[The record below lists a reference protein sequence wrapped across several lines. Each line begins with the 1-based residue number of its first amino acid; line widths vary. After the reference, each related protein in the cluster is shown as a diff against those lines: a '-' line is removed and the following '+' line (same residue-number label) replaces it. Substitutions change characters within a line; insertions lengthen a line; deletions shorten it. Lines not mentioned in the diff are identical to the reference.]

1 MKGRRATNLKVVADN
16 TPRMSDNGVLPP
28 LPSYLPQEI
37 REEWDTAVKSLN
49 DRGVLSDDVLPSVE
63 AYVIAIWDQRDA
75 MRKIIEDGRTFKS
88 KGEIKKNPAVSDMKI
103 ARNEF
108 IRLAVELGMTPAE
121 KVRTGQTAPRGDDE
135 GDAPDDGAPPDL
147 AI

>member
-37 REEWDTAVKSLN
+37 RDEWDIAVKSLN
-49 DRGVLSDDVLPSVE
+49 DRGVLSNDVLPSVE
-63 AYVIAIWDQRDA
+63 AYVIAIWEQRDA
-75 MRKIIEDGRTFKS
+75 MREIMANGRTFKVKS
-88 KGEIKKNPAVSDMKI
+88 EIKKNPAVSDLKI

-121 KVRTGQTAPRGDDE
+121 KVRMGQAGRGGDDE